1 MKDGQS
7 RAMEVWQEIRK
18 DQERGAVRLVSEFG
32 DRLYAAAFLLCRN
45 AHDAEELT
53 FRTFD
58 QAVKKIALYDPE
70 RSFFTWL
77 YAIALNFRRMDLR
90 RRRAEVLPM
99 GAPTELPEVPHD
111 AFAEILERSG
121 GDEVVAAV
129 GRLPK
134 EQRETVVLRYF
145 DDCPL
150 DVIAE
155 TLGVPLG
162 TVKSRL
168 HIARAALY
176 ESLKSLMERR

>member
-1 MKDGQS
+1 
-7 RAMEVWQEIRK
+7 MEVWQEIRQN
-18 DQERGAVRLVSEFG
+18 QERGAERLVSEFG
-32 DRLYAAAFLLCRN
+32 NRLYAAAFLLCRN
-45 AHDAEELT
+45 GHDAEELT

-58 QAVKKIALYDPE
+58 QAIKKIALYDPN

-90 RRRAEVLPM
+90 RRRTEVLPM
-99 GAPTELPEVPHD
+99 GAPTELPEVSND
-111 AFAEILERSG
+111 AFAELLGQSG
-121 GDEVVAAV
+121 SDEVVAAV
-129 GRLPK
+129 AKLPK

-155 TLGVPLG
+155 ALGVPVG

-168 HIARAALY
+168 HTARATLY
-176 ESLKSLMERR
+176 ESLKDLKERR

>member
-1 MKDGQS
+1 
-7 RAMEVWQEIRK
+7 MEVWQEIRK
-18 DQERGAVRLVSEFG
+18 NQERGTERLVAEFG

-58 QAVKKIALYDPE
+58 QAVKKIALYDAN

-90 RRRAEVLPM
+90 RRRVDILPM
-99 GAPTELPEVPHD
+99 GAPTELPEVPHET
-111 AFAEILERSG
+111 FVELLGRSE
-121 GDEVVAAV
+121 GDEIIMAV
-129 GRLPK
+129 SRLSK
-134 EQRETVVLRYF
+134 EQREAVVLRYF

-150 DVIAE
+150 ETIAE
-155 TLGVPLG
+155 TLGIPVG

-168 HIARAALY
+168 HAARVALY
-176 ESLKSLMERR
+176 GSLKELKGRR